1 MSRTA
6 ADSFLERLEILEDT
20 SSLSLDQGKWCAAQI
35 CILERHIN
43 RLDER
48 IDSLEEQLAAVNTNG
63 LRWVRVLSSK
73 LSTLRR
79 LLVCRGRRGV
89 CVQV

>member
-6 ADSFLERLEILEDT
+6 ADSFLERLEMLEDA
-20 SSLSLDQGKWCAAQI
+20 SSLNLDQGKWCAMQI

-48 IDSLEEQLAAVNTNG
+48 IDFLEEQLAAVNTNG
-63 LRWVRVLSSK
+63 LRWVRVLGSK
-73 LSTLRR
+73 LSSLRR
-79 LLVCRGRRGV
+79 LLVCRRRRAA